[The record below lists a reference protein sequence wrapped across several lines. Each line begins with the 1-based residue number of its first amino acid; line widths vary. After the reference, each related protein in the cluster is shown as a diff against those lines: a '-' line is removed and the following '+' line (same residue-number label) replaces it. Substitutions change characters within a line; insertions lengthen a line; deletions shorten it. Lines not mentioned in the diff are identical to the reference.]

1 MCGFAGTL
9 REDAKRIHGL
19 SPSAVAHR
27 GPDAEYR
34 LDFGALRVA
43 FYRLAINGVA
53 NGQQPFI
60 SEEVEL
66 LTVVNGEIYNHVE
79 LRARLAELGAVFDT
93 NSDAE
98 VVHWGFHYW
107 GVGVFEKL
115 EGMFAVAIFE
125 KEANRLTFARDRLG
139 KKPLY
144 WCREGDS
151 VSFAS
156 EIGAL
161 DVPPGVFS
169 SGMLATYMLT
179 DAVAWEDLSGSPI
192 RSLPGGHWAQ
202 IDANG
207 ETVESFWNLESAVVK
222 HRTHARSRKDWY
234 QGFLDVVTESVS
246 QRLMSEVP
254 VGVFLSDGKDSKLV
268 TALASSLGQIDVAY
282 TLQFQE
288 LSFDE
293 SSKARNFAEGLGIAH
308 EMVSADIDSLADV
321 WRVYR
326 GSIDEPVAD
335 SAILGELLLARAAG
349 PKTKVVLTGDG
360 GDETLLGYQHVAAHS
375 VAAIPGALPTLR
387 FFLRL
392 ARPLFGVSNEKY
404 FSPGFVVD
412 RFLRGAG
419 EGDLIKRD
427 LAWRSSFPEEMV
439 RGLVKNVGEE
449 DINNAYSTMKGYIPE
464 SEDLQTWQDRW
475 GFLYI
480 RSYLHHVILR
490 KVDRATMRFGVE
502 ARSPLLDRKV
512 VEYAMAMP
520 HRYRRG
526 LFSTKLPID
535 YALKRIA
542 GTDAGQGNKHGMGIP
557 LVTLFRGPLR
567 DEVRALVDRDFLVN
581 QGLFEPDAVGALME
595 SFEHAPQAHVR
606 EVWSLL
612 VFQTWWQNQ
621 QNKALTRPEKSP
633 E

>member
-1 MCGFAGTL
+1 MCGFAGQV
-9 REDAKRIHGL
+9 
-19 SPSAVAHR
+19 AVSDPQNPDVKWSKISHR
-27 GPDAEYR
+27 GPDSEYR
-34 LDFGALRVA
+34 AYFGDLSAI
-43 FYRLAINGVA
+43 FYRLAINGVT

-60 SEEVEL
+60 SEEAGF

-79 LRARLAELGAVFDT
+79 LRTRLEGLGAVFDT
-93 NSDAE
+93 DSDAE
-98 VVHWGFHYW
+98 VVHWGYHYW
-107 GVGVFEKL
+107 GLGIFKQL

-144 WCREGDS
+144 WVREGGT

-161 DVPPGVFS
+161 NLPPGVS
-169 SGMLATYMLT
+169 SPGVLATYMLT
-179 DAVAWEDLSGSPI
+179 DSVAWEDLLGSPI
-192 RSLPGGHWAQ
+192 RTLPGGHWAQ
-202 IDANG
+202 VDASG
-207 ETVESFWNLESAVVK
+207 ETVGSYWNLESSVVE
-222 HRTHARSRKDWY
+222 HRRNTRSRKDWNE
-234 QGFLDVVTESVS
+234 GFLDVVTDSVS

-268 TALASSLGQIDVAY
+268 AALASRLGQIDVAY
-282 TLQFQE
+282 TLQFE
-288 LSFDE
+288 ESSFDE
-293 SSKARNFAEGLGIAH
+293 SSRARKFADSLGIAH
-308 EMVSADIDSLADV
+308 EMVAADIDGLAEV
-321 WRVYR
+321 WGVYR
-326 GSIDEPVAD
+326 GSIDEPVSD

-349 PKTKVVLTGDG
+349 PQTKVVLTGDG

-375 VAAIPGALPTLR
+375 VAAIPGALPTLG
-387 FFLRL
+387 FLLRL
-392 ARPLFGVSNEKY
+392 ARPFFGVSNEKY

-419 EGDLIKRD
+419 EGDLVKRD
-427 LAWRSSFPEEMV
+427 LAWRSSFSEEMV
-439 RGLVKNVGEE
+439 RALVKNVSEE
-449 DINNAYSTMKGYIPE
+449 DINNVYSTMKGYIPE
-464 SEDLQTWQDRW
+464 LDNLSSWQDQW

-520 HRYRRG
+520 NRYRRSM
-526 LFSTKLPID
+526 FTTKLPID
-535 YALKRIA
+535 YALKKIV
-542 GTDAGQGNKHGMGIP
+542 GTDAGQGKKHGMGIP

-567 DEVRALVDRDFLVN
+567 DEILALRDRDFLEY
-581 QGLFEPDAVGALME
+581 QGLFEPEAVCMLMD

-612 VFQTWWQNQ
+612 VFQTWWANQ
-621 QNKALTRPEKSP
+621 QNKVVTRSEMSP